1 MRPPLLISL
10 LWPVLA
16 ICQTPPAPPAVV
28 PSARAHQ
35 SEEILDNALK
45 DKNPDT
51 RKQAAIALSLVGSTE
66 PFPAQ
71 LISLL
76 DDKDVEVRL
85 SAVASLSDLKNSQS
99 IPALHK
105 ALNDEVPEVSF
116 AAARSLWALN
126 DPEGKTALLAIL
138 SGESKASSGYL
149 AKQKR
154 DALRMMH
161 TPKTMFLFAVR
172 TGAGF
177 APVPGL
183 GEGISSMQALLSD
196 PSVSGRATAALLL
209 EKDTDPQILAAL
221 KEALVD
227 KEWSVRAAAVHAL
240 VLRGDPRFQPD
251 ITPLLDDKTE
261 AVRLRAAAGYL
272 RLETIKN
279 TPKPQPPK
287 PPRKRPVKQA
297 SPKPQP

>member
-1 MRPPLLISL
+1 MRISCLILL
-10 LWPVLA
+10 LWPAVA
-16 ICQTPPAPPAVV
+16 ICQTAPAPPPPV

-35 SEEILDNALK
+35 SEEILDTALK

-66 PFPAQ
+66 PFPSQ
-71 LISLL
+71 LVSLL

-85 SAVASLSDLKNSQS
+85 SAVASLSELKNSQS

-105 ALNDEVPEVSF
+105 ALNDDVPEVSF

-126 DPEGKTALLAIL
+126 DPDGKKALLAIL
-138 SGESKASSGYL
+138 SGESKASSGYI

-154 DALRMMH
+154 EALRMMH

-183 GEGISSMQALLSD
+183 GQGISSMQALLSD

-209 EKDTDPQILAAL
+209 EKDKDPQTLAAL
-221 KEALVD
+221 KEALQD
-227 KEWSVRAAAVHAL
+227 KDWSVRAAAVHAL
-240 VLRGDPRFQPD
+240 VLRDDPAFQTD

-261 AVRLRAAAGYL
+261 AVRLRAAAGFL

-279 TPKPQPPK
+279 TPKPEPPK
-287 PPRKRPVKQA
+287 PTRKRQVQKA
-297 SPKPQP
+297 APKTQP

>member
-1 MRPPLLISL
+1 MRNTLLIAL
-10 LWPVLA
+10 LWPA
-16 ICQTPPAPPAVV
+16 IATCQPAPPPVAT
-28 PSARAHQ
+28 SRDQ
-35 SEEILDNALK
+35 QCKDILESALK

-51 RKQAAIALSLVGSTE
+51 RKQAAIALSLVGSTDPYASRLE
-66 PFPAQ
+66 
-71 LISLL
+71 SLL

-85 SAVASLSDLKNSQS
+85 AAIASLSDLKDSRTV
-99 IPALHK
+99 PALTK
-105 ALNDEVPEVSF
+105 ALNDDVPEVSF

-126 DPEGKTALLAIL
+126 DPEGKKALLAIL

-154 DALRMMH
+154 DAIRMMH
-161 TPKTMFLFAVR
+161 TPKTMFMFAVR

-196 PSVSGRATAALLL
+196 PSVSGRATSALLL
-209 EKDTDPQILAAL
+209 EKEMDPQTLAAL
-221 KEALVD
+221 KEALED

-240 VLRGDPRFQPD
+240 VLRDDPAFEAD
-251 ITPLLDDKTE
+251 IAPLLDDKTQ

-272 RLETIKN
+272 RLETVKN
-279 TPKPQPPK
+279 TPKPGPPK
-287 PPRKRPVKQA
+287 PRKRQVKTIA
-297 SPKPQP
+297 PKPQP

>member
-1 MRPPLLISL
+1 MRNCFLILLFSPLLG
-10 LWPVLA
+10 
-16 ICQTPPAPPAVV
+16 ICQTAPAPSSPV

-35 SEEILDNALK
+35 SEEILETALK

-51 RKQAAIALSLVGSTE
+51 RKQAAIALSLVGTADPYASRLE
-66 PFPAQ
+66 
-71 LISLL
+71 SLL

-85 SAVASLSDLKNSQS
+85 AAVASLADLRNGRTVS
-99 IPALHK
+99 ALHK
-105 ALNDEVPEVSF
+105 ALKDEVPEVSF
-116 AAARSLWALN
+116 AAARALYAMN
-126 DPEGKTALLAIL
+126 DPEGKKALLSIL
-138 SGESKASSGYL
+138 SGESKASSGYI

-161 TPKTMFLFAVR
+161 TPKTMFMFAIR

-209 EKDTDPQILAAL
+209 EKDKDPETLEAL
-221 KEALVD
+221 KEALQD

-240 VLRGDPRFQPD
+240 VLRDDPAFQAD
-251 ITPLLDDKTE
+251 IIPLLDDKTQ

-272 RLETIKN
+272 RLETVKN
-279 TPKPQPPK
+279 SPKREPPK
-287 PPRKRPVKQA
+287 ARKRPVNKTP
-297 SPKPQP
+297 PKPQS

>member
-1 MRPPLLISL
+1 MRNTLLVSL
-10 LWPVLA
+10 LWPAVAL
-16 ICQTPPAPPAVV
+16 CQAPAPAAPQVPAQC
-28 PSARAHQ
+28 RD
-35 SEEILDNALK
+35 ILEKALK

-51 RKQAAIALSLVGSTE
+51 RKQAAIALSLAGSTS
-66 PFPAQ
+66 PYPAE
-71 LISLL
+71 LEALL

-85 SAVASLSDLKNSQS
+85 SAVASLADTKNRQTVA
-99 IPALHK
+99 ALHK

-126 DPEGKTALLAIL
+126 DPEGKKALLAIL

-161 TPKTMFLFAVR
+161 TPKAMFLFAVR

-209 EKDTDPQILAAL
+209 EKEKDPQTLAAL
-221 KEALVD
+221 KEALQD
-227 KEWSVRAAAVHAL
+227 KDWSVRAAAVHAL
-240 VLRGDPRFQPD
+240 VLRDDPAVETD

-261 AVRLRAAAGYL
+261 GVRLRAAAGYL
-272 RLETIKN
+272 RLETVKN
-279 TPKPQPPK
+279 TPKPAPARA
-287 PPRKRPVKQA
+287 RKRPVKNTA
-297 SPKPQP
+297 PKPQP

>member
-1 MRPPLLISL
+1 MRKPLLVSF
-10 LWPVLA
+10 LWPAMA
-16 ICQTPPAPPAVV
+16 ICQTAPAPAPAAP
-28 PSARAHQ
+28 PSRDQ
-35 SEEILDNALK
+35 QCRDILEKALT

-66 PFPAQ
+66 PYPSR
-71 LISLL
+71 LESLL

-85 SAVASLSDLKNSQS
+85 ATIASFADVKNDRT

-105 ALNDEVPEVSF
+105 ALNDDVPEVSF

-126 DPEGKTALLAIL
+126 DPDGKKALLSIV
-138 SGESKASSGYL
+138 SGESKASSGYF

-161 TPKTMFLFAVR
+161 IPKTMFLFAVR

-183 GEGISSMQALLSD
+183 GAGIASMQALLSD
-196 PSVSGRATAALLL
+196 PSVSGRATAVLLL
-209 EKDTDPQILAAL
+209 EKDQDPQTLIAEKDAL
-221 KEALVD
+221 LD
-227 KEWSVRAAAVHAL
+227 KDWSVRAAAVHAL
-240 VLRGDPRFQPD
+240 VLRDDPAFQAD
-251 ITPLLDDKTE
+251 ILPLIDDKNE
-261 AVRLRAAAGYL
+261 AVRLRVAAGYL

-279 TPKPQPPK
+279 RPVRRRRPVKKAPPPK
-287 PPRKRPVKQA
+287 PRA
-297 SPKPQP
+297 